1 MKATERRSRARVF
14 DGQYMHRH
22 LLFISVRDDVWYSAQ
37 LSVHHVAACR
47 KSGDC
52 IIGAGSEKRTSAPPH
67 SGRGRCQTMATTA
80 ADASVATDISVFQ
93 GRPPT
98 IHRVR
103 KNMLGCYDRPDE
115 NCAVSACSCRHQVS
129 RGRHASS
136 GHPGRHVPRYDPQ
149 TSGDAAEAASRR
161 PGGRGGSAFPGE
173 GEGDARKEI
182 SKSGVTHTLT
192 H

>member
-1 MKATERRSRARVF
+1 MANICTGTFYSYQSVTTCGTVHSLVCTTSLLVVRV
-14 DGQYMHRH
+14 
-22 LLFISVRDDVWYSAQ
+22 VTV
-37 LSVHHVAACR
+37 LSELALT
-47 KSGDC
+47 
-52 IIGAGSEKRTSAPPH
+52 SEKRTSAPPH

-93 GRPPT
+93 GRPAT

-149 TSGDAAEAASRR
+149 TSGGAAEAASTR
-161 PGGRGGSAFPGE
+161 PGGRGGSAFFVE
-173 GEGDARKEI
+173 GAGDVHKEI
-182 SKSGVTHTLT
+182 RRYICTYVTQ
-192 H
+192 